1 LYGKPRSYL
10 EARSGNH
17 AMDQTAQLPVVEG
30 VLFTE
35 TDCDDVQFDRNRAA
49 VLDYLYELDGRGDE
63 HHPLRHTYT
72 ALAEN
77 FKEVM
82 GQLVL
87 DELTRGW
94 HQNQQPVIVIDFRDA
109 APESEA

>member
-1 LYGKPRSYL
+1 
-10 EARSGNH
+10 
-17 AMDQTAQLPVVEG
+17 MDQTAQLPVVEG

-49 VLDYLYELDGRGDE
+49 VLDYLYALDGRDDE
-63 HHPLRHTYT
+63 AHPLRHTYT
-72 ALAEN
+72 RLAEN
-77 FKEVM
+77 FKALL

-94 HQNQQPVIVIDFRDA
+94 HQNQQPVIVIDFCEATLEPDA
-109 APESEA
+109 